1 MTARALRALFR
12 AETLTLLFSLA
23 VVYGMLSIS
32 TSPLA
37 ALTISPELREQLQAE
52 GKWPEFSR
60 KFSDWHRRLD
70 SQQSPLNLN
79 SRRIAKAA
87 AGQAA
92 VPETLRVCVLLVDF
106 SDNPASGG
114 SVSNVTPELVRQILF
129 APGGNGYGSLSD
141 FYSENSYGQLQIVGD
156 VYGWFRMPKSYAVYV
171 GGDNGLQ
178 STEPNAQTLAKDA
191 MLTADPSVNFAP
203 YDNDGDGYIEGLFIV
218 HAGPG
223 AEENGQTTHIWS
235 HRWNMGGQVLSN
247 EGARGFNYVAVPEE
261 VLGGPPRIGVYT
273 HEFGHVLGLPDLYDI
288 GPDPSQPGLGR
299 WSLMAGGSWNFG
311 QRKPANFDAW
321 SKHVLDSL
329 HGTFGRTVDVTANLR
344 DVVLHSAVADSV
356 RYRIKVPSATNCEYF
371 MIENRQQEGFDQY
384 LPGAGLLIYHC
395 DDFLAG
401 SNNTVRYPHL
411 RVSLEQAD
419 GFLQLEQDI
428 NEGDG
433 DDPFPGVLGEMTEF
447 TSLSSPNTASWYNT
461 PHQISV
467 WGIRRDPAA
476 KTITCNLDVAF
487 SRTYLEIVSLEFTDQ
502 LSGNGNGKFEPG
514 EIVQARLTLKNHW
527 QSAGNVTA
535 TLATATTGISFLS
548 PTAQF
553 PVIGSGQEVV
563 STIPFAFVLDQ
574 NITPVI
580 AQFDLS
586 VVSQVPPDTFALN
599 VQQPVGGV
607 DILLVDA
614 DDSPQSTDVVTFYTI
629 ALDSLMVP
637 YEYWDVAAQ
646 GIPAA
651 SQNPYK
657 IIIWFTG
664 SMRPD
669 LTQTISSAEVAFLR
683 EYVDQG
689 GHLFLTGQDIAERL
703 ALTADSTFLRDY
715 LGARYLGDMRPYEA
729 DGVAGSSITSG
740 LKLRVA
746 GSVGASNQL
755 DADLIDVLPGSEP
768 VITLKTFGATETG
781 LGGTV
786 TQLPNNAVAVFFSF
800 GAEAITTSQGA
811 LGFATRTEV
820 LRRVINYL
828 RNNVATDAGEI
839 VDVRPLPFDFAL
851 EQNYPNPFNP
861 STVISFTVSPRVAGA
876 PLTLEVFNILGQRV
890 ALHADAPAQPG
901 TNRIDFDAAALAS
914 GVYFYR
920 LRVGEQSQTRKMI
933 LSK

>member
-1 MTARALRALFR
+1 MTARALRELLR
-12 AETLTLLFSLA
+12 AETLTLLFTLAVISGTLSLA
-23 VVYGMLSIS
+23 SR
-32 TSPLA
+32 PLA

-52 GKWPEFSR
+52 GKWQEFSR

-70 SQQSPLNLN
+70 NQQSPLNLQN
-79 SRRIAKAA
+79 RRMAKAA
-87 AGQAA
+87 MGQAA
-92 VPETLRVCVLLVDF
+92 VAETLRVCVLLVDF
-106 SDNPASGG
+106 SDNPASSG

-178 STEPNAQTLAKDA
+178 TAEPNAQTLAKDA

-247 EGARGFNYVAVPEE
+247 EGTRGFNYVAVPEE
-261 VLGGPPRIGVYT
+261 VLGGPPRIGVYA

-329 HGTFGRTVDVTANLR
+329 HGTFGRTIDVTANLR
-344 DVVLHSAVADSV
+344 DVLLHSAVSDSI
-356 RYRIKVPSATNCEYF
+356 RYRIKLPTLSGREYF
-371 MIENRQQEGFDQY
+371 LIENRQLESFDQY

-395 DDFLAG
+395 DDNLAG

-433 DDPFPGVLGEMTEF
+433 DDPFPGVLGEKTEF
-447 TSLSSPNTASWYNT
+447 TSLSSPNTVSWYNT

-467 WGIRRDPAA
+467 WDIRRDPAA
-476 KTITCNLDVAF
+476 KTITCNLDVTF
-487 SRTYLEIVSLEFTDQ
+487 SRTYLEIVNLEFTDL
-502 LSGNGNGKFEPG
+502 LSGNGNGRFEPG

-535 TLATATTGISFLS
+535 TLTTATPGISFLS

-553 PVIGSGQEVV
+553 PVISSGQEVT
-563 STIPFAFVLDQ
+563 SSIPFAFVLDPE
-574 NITPVI
+574 IMPAI

-586 VVSQVPPDTFALN
+586 VVSQVPADTFALT

-614 DDSPQSTDVVTFYTI
+614 DDSPQSSDVATFYMTV
-629 ALDSLMVP
+629 LDSLLVP
-637 YEYWDVAAQ
+637 YDYWDIAAQ
-646 GIPAA
+646 GTPAT
-651 SQNPYK
+651 SQNQYN

-664 SMRPD
+664 SARPD
-669 LTQTISSAEVAFLR
+669 LTQTISTAEVAFLR
-683 EYVDQG
+683 NYLDQG
-689 GHLFLTGQDIAERL
+689 GHLFLTGQDIAEQL
-703 ALTADSTFLRDY
+703 AQTADSTFLRDY
-715 LGARYLGDMRPYEA
+715 LGARFLGDMRPYEA
-729 DGVAGSSITSG
+729 DGVTGSPITGG

-746 GSVGASNQL
+746 GSIGASNQL
-755 DADLIDVLPGSEP
+755 DADVISVLSGTEP
-768 VITLKTFGATETG
+768 AVTLKTFGATETG
-781 LGGTV
+781 LGGAV
-786 TQLPNNAVAVFFSF
+786 TLLPNNAVAVFFSF

-839 VDVRPLPFDFAL
+839 FDVRPLPFEFAL
-851 EQNYPNPFNP
+851 DQNFPNPFNP
-861 STVISFTVSPRVAGA
+861 ATVISYTVSPRVAGA

-890 ALHADAPAQPG
+890 AVLNQTTAQPG
-901 TNRIDFDAAALAS
+901 THRIDFDAASLAS

-920 LRVGEQSQTRKMI
+920 LRIGEQSQTRKMI